1 MYCPV
6 VLTRFAAFRSALYAR
21 MEEISFR
28 TALAVLT
35 GVVAVAAVIAG
46 VGLVMTQSPAPA
58 RPTALGPAP
67 AAHVST
73 PASAPPSSSAP
84 TPNSPSPSRPA
95 PTSSAPARTPA
106 PVKTSPAREATYPAT
121 AEDARPVA
129 AAPHQVAPV
138 RRPVSS
144 AVAAWLAWWRG
155 VLTGHRGISV
165 GIGHGGLHGLG
176 RR

>member
-1 MYCPV
+1 M
-6 VLTRFAAFRSALYAR
+6 LTRFAGFRSALYAR

-28 TALAVLT
+28 AALAVLT

-67 AAHVST
+67 AAHAST
-73 PASAPPSSSAP
+73 PASVPSSSAAP
-84 TPNSPSPSRPA
+84 TSNSPSPSRPA
-95 PTSSAPARTPA
+95 PSASAPARTPA
-106 PVKTSPAREATYPAT
+106 PVQTAPAQAAAGPAT
-121 AEDARPVA
+121 AENARPA
-129 AAPHQVAPV
+129 YAAPAPAPAPV
-138 RRPVSS
+138 RHPVSS
-144 AVAAWLAWWRG
+144 AVSAWLAWWQR

-165 GIGHGGLHGLG
+165 GTSHGGLHGLG